1 MDLIINHVS
10 SVPVYEQIARQVR
23 NKIGNGE
30 ITEEMMLPS
39 VRELARNAKVSMLTV
54 KKAYDC
60 LQKDGL
66 IITVQ
71 GKGSFVV
78 AGADQEQ
85 PPKDMRKELAHEL
98 EQMVQKARSCGMGD
112 NELQEVMKAC
122 WGTDGENE

>member
-23 NKIGNGE
+23 NKISNGE
-30 ITEEMMLPS
+30 LTEEMMLPS

-78 AGADQEQ
+78 AGAEQ
-85 PPKDMRKELAHEL
+85 HPKDMRRELTHEL

-122 WGTDGENE
+122 WGTDGESR